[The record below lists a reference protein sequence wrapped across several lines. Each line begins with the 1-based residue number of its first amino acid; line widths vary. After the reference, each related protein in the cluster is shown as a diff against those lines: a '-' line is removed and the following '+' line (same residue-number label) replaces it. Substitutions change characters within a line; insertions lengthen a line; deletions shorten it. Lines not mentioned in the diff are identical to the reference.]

1 MSEQILNVMGGS
13 RPHRSQ
19 DLLYR
24 ISPSVSWCNATTPFL
39 GMAFGPT
46 HWHVPSGMKQALTYY
61 GLSTIDLPVEQL
73 LYIEPG

>member
-1 MSEQILNVMGGS
+1 MSWAVVDHTAPRTYCTVL
-13 RPHRSQ
+13 
-19 DLLYR
+19 
-24 ISPSVSWCNATTPFL
+24 SPSVSWCNATTPFL